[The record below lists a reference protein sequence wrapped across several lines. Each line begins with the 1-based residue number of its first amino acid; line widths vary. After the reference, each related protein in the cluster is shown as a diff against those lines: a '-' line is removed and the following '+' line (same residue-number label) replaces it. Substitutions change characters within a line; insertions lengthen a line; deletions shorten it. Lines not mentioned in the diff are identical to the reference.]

1 MTEQTEQTTQ
11 EENRFKVGKVSYV
24 AKGGGHGVKLEG
36 DDFTWYNPE
45 PAIKDSVTEEKY
57 KGKVVE
63 IRLLEAGSKKFD
75 AITILDDLKSAD
87 QHKVEEETIQEEPV
101 KEEKV
106 PQAPPKEEKV
116 AEPEPKSQIE
126 TKEEGPQPDPAVE
139 EEDEDMPEVP
149 DNMPEL
155 IKSTMLRAFNP
166 MTEAEVGK
174 LMGTELE
181 TAKKGP
187 HKLTYASW
195 AEAWGQ
201 LKKIYPN
208 AQYKVYENRQG
219 MPYFADNTGAFVK
232 VGVTIKGLEHVCHL
246 PVMDHMNKSIP
257 KDKLDTFAIN
267 KNIQRALAKAI
278 ALHGLGLYVFKGEDY
293 PEEAQQ

>member
-1 MTEQTEQTTQ
+1 MTEEQTNQ
-11 EENRFKVGKVSYV
+11 EENRFKIGKVSYV

-36 DDFTWYNPE
+36 DNFTWYNPE
-45 PAIKDSVTEEKY
+45 PAIKETVTEEAF
-57 KGKVVE
+57 KGKTVE
-63 IRLLEAGSKKFD
+63 LRLLEPGSKKFD
-75 AITILDDLKSAD
+75 AITVLDELKSASE
-87 QHKVEEETIQEEPV
+87 HKVEEQKVEEEKIEEEPV

-106 PQAPPKEEKV
+106 PQTPPKEEKV
-116 AEPEPKSQIE
+116 AEPVQKSQSE
-126 TKEEGPQPDPAVE
+126 TRQPESE

-166 MTEAEVGK
+166 MTSEEVGK
-174 LMGTELE
+174 LMSTELE

-195 AEAWGQ
+195 AEVWGS

-208 AQYKVYENRQG
+208 AQYKVYENKQG
-219 MPYFADNTGAFVK
+219 MPYFADKTGAFVK

-246 PVMDHMNKSIP
+246 PVMDHMNKSI
-257 KDKLDTFAIN
+257 KLEQLDTFAIN

-293 PEEAQQ
+293 PEEESK